1 MKALILTNEFP
12 PNVYG
17 GAGVHVEY
25 LCGELAKHIQVDVRC
40 FGDQDLTE
48 AHMKVTGHKIS
59 KDLIAA
65 APDKFKS
72 PLHTIMQCVSFN
84 AQPIDAD
91 VVHCHTWYAQFG
103 GILAKML
110 YDIPLVI
117 TTHSLEPM
125 RPWKREQLGRG
136 YDFSSWIEKTA
147 LEMSDAII
155 AVSNETRDDVLTH
168 FDVDPDKIV
177 IIPNGIDIDEYQPAK
192 SSDALTKYGIPEDL
206 EYVLFV
212 GRVTRQKGIIHLVRA
227 IKDLDPD
234 IGVVLCAGQP
244 DTEEI
249 GREMREGVEAVQKE
263 RDHVYWIPEMVPKRA
278 AIELYSH
285 ATVFCCPSVYEPFG
299 IINLEAM
306 ACETP
311 VVASAVGGI
320 KEVVVHNETGL
331 LVLFEPDIHSSS
343 GVLNPEQFAQDLAL
357 AVNRVFRD
365 KELAQKMAKAG
376 RKRVEEVYS
385 WSTIAE
391 RVVYLYQNLIV
402 G

>member
-25 LCGELAKHIQVDVRC
+25 LCRELAKHIQVDVRC
-40 FGDQDLTE
+40 FGEQDLTE
-48 AHMKVTGHKIS
+48 GHMKVKGHTIPKE
-59 KDLIAA
+59 LLAA
-65 APDKFKS
+65 APNKFKS
-72 PLHTIMQCVSFN
+72 PLSTIMQCASFN
-84 AQPIDAD
+84 ATPIDAD

-110 YDIPLVI
+110 YGIPLVI

-155 AVSNETRDDVLTH
+155 AVSDETRDDVLRH
-168 FDVDPDKIV
+168 FDVNPDKVV
-177 IIPNGIDIDEYQPAK
+177 IIPNGIDIDEYQPAD
-192 SSDALTKYGIPEDL
+192 SFDTLAEYGIPQDL

-227 IKDLDPD
+227 IKDLDPN

-249 GREMREGVEAVQKE
+249 GREMTEGVTSVQKE
-263 RDHVYWIPEMVPKRA
+263 RDHVYWIPEMVSKRT
-278 AIELYSH
+278 AIELYSR
-285 ATVFCCPSVYEPFG
+285 AAVFCCPSVYEPFG

-306 ACETP
+306 ACGTP

-343 GVLNPEQFAQDLAL
+343 GVLNPEQFSQDLAV
-357 AVNRVFRD
+357 AINRVFQD
-365 KELAQKMAKAG
+365 KQLAQKMAKAG
-376 RKRVEEVYS
+376 RKRVEEIYS

-391 RVVYLYQNLIV
+391 KVVYLYQNLIA